1 MKEEIQNLEDA
12 LDYVI
17 RSKWKLIVSVAKNI
31 ANKTSSVRRTR
42 QTRLMTV
49 SNCALRDKKKS
60 RLN

>member
-42 QTRLMTV
+42 QNRLMIV

>member
-31 ANKTSSVRRTR
+31 ANKTSSVRSTS
-42 QTRLMTV
+42 QNRLMIV